1 MIKYIV
7 NKEKRTVVA
16 VIDFGKSFG
25 KSQETFKYSGSIL
38 DRIDDVLAC
47 LKGNRNG
54 YTKNYWKKYDKMY
67 FPRYMS
73 AKAKCS
79 PNDEWNEEYGKQLAR
94 ERLVEKIHNYRSNSY
109 KIIVDMIKEINNNFI
124 I

>member
-7 NKEKRTVVA
+7 NKEKRTVAA
-16 VIDFGKSFG
+16 VIDFGE
-25 KSQETFKYSGSIL
+25 SQETFKNSESIL
-38 DRIDDVLAC
+38 NHLDAVL
-47 LKGNRNG
+47 NG
-54 YTKNYWKKYDKMY
+54 VDYSKKYWKKYCKMF

-94 ERLVEKIHNYRSNSY
+94 ERLVEKIHNYRNNSY
-109 KIIVDMIKEINNNFI
+109 KIITDMIKEINNKFI
-124 I
+124 V